1 MEIDTKNFLSNYGPE
16 IRVMF
21 KQEILLCDPS
31 TKVSLRKVSR
41 QGVQSFFLPWYLD
54 TKGVSCNY
62 NDPSAGRIRVQE
74 AVENMDTF
82 PNLLEEINKRYGS
95 DLNTIMKI
103 IFFVVGR
110 DDGKQIILDGCHRI
124 IAALRLGVEE
134 LEYFDVYCKNMKDVC
149 PDFI

>member
-16 IRVMF
+16 IRVIF
-21 KQEILLCDPS
+21 KQKILLCDPS

-54 TKGVSCNY
+54 TKGVPCNY
-62 NDPSAGRIRVQE
+62 NDPSARRILVQE

-82 PNLLEEINKRYGS
+82 PNLLEEIKRYGS
-95 DLNTIMKI
+95 DLNTIRKA
-103 IFFVVGR
+103 IFLVVGR
-110 DDGKQIILDGCHRI
+110 DDDKQIILDGCHRI
-124 IAALRLGVEE
+124 IAALLLGVEK